1 VEAIK
6 LYPQFLIERWREQL
20 RRDLH
25 HLVSAWESGYFDYN
39 LGDSCTA
46 YSHCPFVPLC
56 SSPHPENWYSSYE
69 IRRWNPLNR
78 NPSSAKPAHSGNGT
92 ESSRPLSSLS
102 ATTSFG
108 GANRIPATAAIITK

>member
-6 LYPQFLIERWREQL
+6 LYPQFLISRWFEQL

-25 HLVSAWESGYFDYN
+25 HLVAAWESGYFDYN

-69 IRRWNPLNR
+69 VRRWNPLNR
-78 NPSSAKPAHSGNGT
+78 NPSSAKTAPIGNGT
-92 ESSRPLSSLS
+92 ESSPPLSSL
-102 ATTSFG
+102 
-108 GANRIPATAAIITK
+108 GAITPSGPALRIPATAATTTN